1 MPAPKYSRATLQEFS
16 ENERWGWSLVI
27 ASSGHLSKACT
38 SFLSSKIE
46 AKIKKE
52 SGSPVE
58 MLTVVASS
66 PQVPVKIYIFVLRI
80 CSAQLPLSCLSHY
93 DRGGGWSEQNK
104 IGRISQR

>member
-1 MPAPKYSRATLQEFS
+1 MGL
-16 ENERWGWSLVI
+16 GWLSDI
-27 ASSGHLSKACT
+27 ARSGHLNEAFR

-46 AKIKKE
+46 AKIKEE

-80 CSAQLPLSCLSHY
+80 CSAQLPPSCLSHY